1 MERRLFKMYFNDRIY
16 FIYISWAGKRIKSQ
30 DKKLFMCLNQMQQ
43 SRLQCSTQKKKNVRA
58 AGEEK
63 KN

>member
-1 MERRLFKMYFNDRIY
+1 MYFNDRIY

-43 SRLQCSTQKKKNVRA
+43 SRLQCSTRKKKNVRA